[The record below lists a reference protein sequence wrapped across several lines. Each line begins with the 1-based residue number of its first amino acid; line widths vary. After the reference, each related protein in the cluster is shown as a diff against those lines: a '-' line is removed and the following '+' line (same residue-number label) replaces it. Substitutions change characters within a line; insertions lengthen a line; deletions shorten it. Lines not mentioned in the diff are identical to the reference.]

1 MNLSK
6 RISNTA
12 ESTDRTVTLELPKAK
27 PRSNLSNIERALQ
40 DIKGDIEKWERIYK
54 QLISIDGIDVMVYQ
68 THEKITELES
78 LQFILKSQLSKMG
91 GK

>member
-1 MNLSK
+1 MTKNL
-6 RISNTA
+6 
-12 ESTDRTVTLELPKAK
+12 P
-27 PRSNLSNIERALQ
+27 NIERALQ

-54 QLISIDGIDVMVYQ
+54 QLILIDGIDVTTYQ

>member
-1 MNLSK
+1 MTK
-6 RISNTA
+6 
-12 ESTDRTVTLELPKAK
+12 
-27 PRSNLSNIERALQ
+27 NLSNIDNTRRALQ
-40 DIKGDIEKWERIYK
+40 DIKQDIEKWERIYK

-78 LQFILKSQLSKMG
+78 LQFILKSHLSKMG

>member
-1 MNLSK
+1 MTK
-6 RISNTA
+6 
-12 ESTDRTVTLELPKAK
+12 
-27 PRSNLSNIERALQ
+27 NLSNIERALQ
-40 DIKGDIEKWERIYK
+40 DIKGDIEKWERIYR
-54 QLISIDGIDVMVYQ
+54 QLMLIDGIDVMVYQ

>member
-1 MNLSK
+1 M
-6 RISNTA
+6 SNGVIHRMT
-12 ESTDRTVTLELPKAK
+12 K
-27 PRSNLSNIERALQ
+27 NLSNIERALQ

-54 QLISIDGIDVMVYQ
+54 QRISIDGIDVMVYQ
-68 THEKITELES
+68 THEKVTELES

>member
-1 MNLSK
+1 MYN
-6 RISNTA
+6 RIHVWSNSPSWCRIDYGDVKMT
-12 ESTDRTVTLELPKAK
+12 K
-27 PRSNLSNIERALQ
+27 NLSNIERALQ

-68 THEKITELES
+68 THEKVTELES

>member
-1 MNLSK
+1 MGDFK
-6 RISNTA
+6 MT
-12 ESTDRTVTLELPKAK
+12 K
-27 PRSNLSNIERALQ
+27 NLSNIERALQ
-40 DIKGDIEKWERIYK
+40 DIKADIEKWERIYH
-54 QLISIDGIDVMVYQ
+54 QLLKIDGIDVMVYQ